1 MDKLK
6 EENKNAM
13 NTNNNLNMTE
23 EIKKYEKECEK
34 ELKNYQEQLDEK
46 LEQKKKEINELDI
59 YYSSYGYI
67 KIEKPENSQNNLL
80 FKFSQYKINCIPKNS
95 LIGNIYFKNIRK
107 EINIQI
113 KTFFNQRKI
122 YPLEKISIYIIK

>member
-46 LEQKKKEINELDI
+46 LEQKKKEINEI
-59 YYSSYGYI
+59 YERNRYFAKSI
-67 KIEKPENSQNNLL
+67 KCGKNTIGTNTIKFFEKVGR
-80 FKFSQYKINCIPKNS
+80 I
-95 LIGNIYFKNIRK
+95 
-107 EINIQI
+107 
-113 KTFFNQRKI
+113 
-122 YPLEKISIYIIK
+122 